1 MSILI
6 LLLIAVL
13 TAVDQFIKM
22 TVITNL
28 KPIGSVTCI
37 PGLLE
42 FRYLE
47 NNGAAFGFFA
57 GLSWLLIILTIGLMA
72 ALLVLLFRYKHHT
85 WMSRTSC
92 VLIIAGGIGNLI
104 DRFIFGYVVDYIH
117 VLFFPYVFNFADCCV
132 VVGAILFAVW
142 YLFFKDKKE
151 AADKKVNEPTE
162 TTADGV
168 GKYVWRSCMRLRSQ
182 RRASAPIS

>member
-1 MSILI
+1 MQTGFARLAPFSGYKGIFLLSILI

-72 ALLVLLFRYKHHT
+72 ALLVFLFRYKHHT

-117 VLFFPYVFNFADCCV
+117 VLLFPFQ
-132 VVGAILFAVW
+132 AILSDVVEC
-142 YLFFKDKKE
+142 LPLDKI
-151 AADKKVNEPTE
+151 E
-162 TTADGV
+162 TLQKRFIFVEYNLDFIGRWS
-168 GKYVWRSCMRLRSQ
+168 Y
-182 RRASAPIS
+182 

>member
-1 MSILI
+1 
-6 LLLIAVL
+6 
-13 TAVDQFIKM
+13 M

-72 ALLVLLFRYKHHT
+72 ALLVFCSAISTTHGCRARRACSSSRAASVTSLTVLFSAM
-85 WMSRTSC
+85 WS
-92 VLIIAGGIGNLI
+92 N
-104 DRFIFGYVVDYIH
+104 YIH

-168 GKYVWRSCMRLRSQ
+168 GK
-182 RRASAPIS
+182 

>member
-1 MSILI
+1 MQTGFARLAPFSGYKGIFLLSILI

-57 GLSWLLIILTIGLMA
+57 E
-72 ALLVLLFRYKHHT
+72 LFEVRQ
-85 WMSRTSC
+85 
-92 VLIIAGGIGNLI
+92 
-104 DRFIFGYVVDYIH
+104 
-117 VLFFPYVFNFADCCV
+117 
-132 VVGAILFAVW
+132 
-142 YLFFKDKKE
+142 
-151 AADKKVNEPTE
+151 
-162 TTADGV
+162 TAD
-168 GKYVWRSCMRLRSQ
+168 
-182 RRASAPIS
+182 RAYGSVARVFVPL